1 MLRGNIGRQGAGVS
15 PLRGHSNVQGDRTVG
30 VTESPNDE
38 LLDGIARVFGFDP
51 PRHKGHNAVE
61 AVEAIRD
68 GRSKALVCLG
78 GNLAVAMSD
87 PEVTFKAMRSL
98 DLAVHIA
105 TKLNRTHLL
114 VAKQSFILPCLG
126 RTETDVQATGRQ
138 SVTVEDSM
146 SMVHASRGGLK
157 PASGHL
163 KSEPAIVA
171 EIARATLPNTRVKWA
186 ELVADYGRIRDG
198 I

>member
-1 MLRGNIGRQGAGVS
+1 
-15 PLRGHSNVQGDRTVG
+15 
-30 VTESPNDE
+30 
-38 LLDGIARVFGFDP
+38 VFGFDP
-51 PRHKGHNAVE
+51 PRNKGHNAIE

-105 TKLNRTHLL
+105 SKLNRSHLL

-126 RTETDVQATGRQ
+126 RTEIDTQAAGPQ
-138 SVTVEDSM
+138 SITVEDSM
-146 SMVHASRGGLK
+146 SMVHASRGG
-157 PASGHL
+157 
-163 KSEPAIVA
+163 
-171 EIARATLPNTRVKWA
+171 
-186 ELVADYGRIRDG
+186 
-198 I
+198 